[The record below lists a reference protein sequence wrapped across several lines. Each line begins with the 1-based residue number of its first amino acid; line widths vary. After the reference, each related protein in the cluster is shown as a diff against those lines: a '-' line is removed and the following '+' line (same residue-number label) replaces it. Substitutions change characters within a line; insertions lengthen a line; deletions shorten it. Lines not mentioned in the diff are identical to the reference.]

1 MVDRSELAL
10 TVNVLG
16 PLALGLDNQVVDVPG
31 FRRRALLALLALA
44 GDHGLTTERLVDSL
58 WPDDPPDNAAQALYN
73 HISRLRGQL
82 KPLSDRLE
90 KRDGGYRLRL
100 EPYELDL
107 DAVRRLG
114 ATDPQAALELWR
126 GPALAEFNSV
136 PGLETESVGL
146 DELRLQLV
154 DDALDARLK
163 RGERVAV
170 EAAAAAAESPYRE
183 RTALLHIRALAADG
197 RSADALACAR
207 AFRSRLVE
215 ETGLDPTPA
224 LAELEQQVAAGRTA
238 SSRPRVARPDG
249 PMVGRQH
256 DREEL
261 IRLLGSHAVVTL
273 TGPGG
278 VGKTRLALDIAADA
292 IEAVVVPFAVVDRPE
307 RVCQAVA
314 STLGLRTTG
323 EIGPNDIAAALT
335 DRELLLVLD
344 NCEHV
349 AAACRDLMIAVRRAA
364 PGVQILSTS
373 RVTLQVSGEYVVRLQ
388 PLPVPRDLSDLDAL
402 RRSAGVRAFVEHAR
416 RRTPGYEVPADQAGD
431 LVEVLRRL
439 DGLPLGIEL
448 AARQVGVASL
458 RAIRE
463 RLDRALDLSTGR
475 EGPEVH
481 RQQTLRA
488 TIRSSY
494 ELLSPDEQLLLRA
507 IAPFAGGVDLATVE
521 AMTAS
526 GEPLNLLHQLVDASL
541 LVADPS
547 TGRYRLLFTVRA
559 FLLDEIELL
568 GEAEFVHTRFV
579 ERCVVVAEEVRGAM
593 FGPDEAMADR
603 RLRDELA
610 NLRSARDLG
619 DVDARVTVT
628 LAVNRVV
635 TWRNL
640 REIWS
645 WADELAAD
653 PSLNGHPRRPAILA
667 AAAEARRLVGDFD
680 QAERLAHEA
689 IAVALADPDA
699 AGRAWSVLG
708 VVAHFRADFVKARQH
723 WLRASEGTIDPS
735 AHIGSAA
742 LAALYGGDVP
752 AARQLLDRA
761 MTIATCGSQHAF
773 VAYVEGE
780 LRANSKPVESVPH
793 YLEAI
798 AVAGSVGC
806 NFVEGVARVS
816 LATARARTGD
826 VAGAADGFA
835 YLIEFWRRTDQAT
848 QLWTTARN
856 AAELLAGVGRSELA
870 ALLLISADSTPG
882 AAAVGPKI
890 ARHSGRAWTQVTE
903 IVDEG
908 TLVRLRSEL
917 ASLGSAAVLDRAL
930 VELHGL
936 ANESAPR
943 GRL

>member
-1 MVDRSELAL
+1 MNRSELAL

-16 PLALGLDNQVVDVPG
+16 PLSLHLEDRVVDVPG

-44 GDHGLTTERLVDSL
+44 GDRGLTTARLVDSL
-58 WPDDPPDNAAQALYN
+58 WPDDPPDNATQALYN
-73 HISRLRGQL
+73 HISRLRSQL
-82 KPLSDRLE
+82 QPMSDRLE
-90 KRDGGYRLRL
+90 KREGGYRLRL
-100 EPYELDL
+100 EPYELDV

-126 GPALAEFNSV
+126 GPALAEFDSV
-136 PGLETESVGL
+136 PGLEAESVGL

-163 RGERVAV
+163 RGETVAV
-170 EAAAAAAESPYRE
+170 EAAAAAAESPFRE
-183 RTALLHIRALAADG
+183 RTALLHIRALATDS
-197 RSADALACAR
+197 RSAEALASAR

-215 ETGLDPTPA
+215 ETGLDPTSA
-224 LAELEQQVAAGRTA
+224 LAELEQQVAAGLA
-238 SSRPRVARPDG
+238 AAPPRPRVARPDG

-261 IRLLGSHAVVTL
+261 LRLLGSHAVVTL

-314 STLGLRTTG
+314 STLGLRTSG
-323 EIGPNDIAAALT
+323 EIGPDDIAAALT

-344 NCEHV
+344 NCEHI
-349 AAACRDLMIAVRRAA
+349 AAACRDLVTAVRRVA
-364 PGVQILSTS
+364 PGVKILSTS

-448 AARQVGVASL
+448 AARQVAVASL
-458 RAIRE
+458 RAIHE

-494 ELLSPDEQLLLRA
+494 ELLSADEQLLLRA

-521 AMTAS
+521 AMAES

-559 FLLDEIELL
+559 FLIDEIQHL
-568 GEAEFVHTRFV
+568 GEAELVHTRFV
-579 ERCVVVAEEVRGAM
+579 ERCLVVAEEIHGAM
-593 FGPDEAMADR
+593 FGPNEASADR

-619 DVDARVTVT
+619 DADERVAIT

-635 TWRNL
+635 TWRDL

-653 PSLNGHPRRPAILA
+653 YSLNEHPRRPAILA
-667 AAAEARRLVGDFD
+667 AAAEAGRLVGDFEL
-680 QAERLAHEA
+680 AERLAHEA
-689 IAVALADPDA
+689 IAVAQEDPDSL
-699 AGRAWSVLG
+699 GRARSVLG
-708 VVAHFRADFVKARQH
+708 VVAHFRADFDKARQH
-723 WLRASEGTIDPS
+723 WLLAGEGTVDPS

-742 LAALYGGDVP
+742 LAALYGGDGP
-752 AARQLLDRA
+752 TARQLLDRA
-761 MTIATCGSQHAF
+761 TDMAMCGSQDAF

-780 LRANSKPVESVPH
+780 LRANSEPTESVAH

-798 AVAGSVGC
+798 AIAGSVGC

-826 VAGAADGFA
+826 VPGAADGFA
-835 YLIEFWRRTDQAT
+835 YLIEFWRRTDQTT

-856 AAELLAGVGRSELA
+856 AAELLAGVGQSELA

-903 IVDEG
+903 IVDED
-908 TLVRLRSEL
+908 TLLRLRSEL
-917 ASLGSAAVLDRAL
+917 AGVGSAAVLDRAL
-930 VELHGL
+930 VELKGL
-936 ANESAPR
+936 ANESEPE
-943 GRL
+943 GQP